1 MIGGRARQPRGERV
15 RPQKPDKKKRDAQL
29 RPNLF
34 RYATSELSQDAF
46 ICWLLE
52 SADQKY
58 RRTCP
63 ELHAVGQEF
72 VGMIFAR
79 HTASPPSPCIQ
90 TVEIFRQEGRIDILA
105 WVNQDIAIVIEDKVG
120 TKQSRTQL
128 GRYRE
133 HAETQLGRPV
143 SHILFVYIQSGD
155 QSDYSPVHL
164 DGYAVFNRSDLLA
177 LFEGR
182 IGTDARATNQILDD
196 FAIRLRQI
204 EDQVQSYAVKPVEK
218 WGARARIGFVS
229 RLKSELGVG
238 QWDYVNNKAGG
249 FYGYFGKRIRL
260 DDGAMY
266 LQVEMS
272 ARENKLCI
280 KIDVKDDDRT
290 KHFGHRWSKRC
301 VADSRKQGLFV
312 LKPGRIRVGQTMTV
326 AKNEKPFPVTD
337 EHGYVDIT
345 ATVELLRS
353 WQSFIELY
361 ARVDDAP
368 LPPLDAIVE
377 GVAAN
382 VSL

>member
-1 MIGGRARQPRGERV
+1 
-15 RPQKPDKKKRDAQL
+15 L

-63 ELHAVGQEF
+63 ELHAVGQAF
-72 VGMIFAR
+72 VGLIFAR
-79 HTASPPSPCIQ
+79 HTASPLSPCIQ
-90 TVEIFRQEGRIDILA
+90 TVQIVRQERRIDILA
-105 WVNQDIAIVIEDKVG
+105 WINQDIAIVIEDKVG

-128 GRYRE
+128 ARYRE

-143 SHILFVYIQSGD
+143 SHNLFVYIQTGD
-155 QSDYSPVHL
+155 QSDYSPVQR
-164 DGYAVFNRSDLLA
+164 DGYAVVNRSDLLA

-182 IGTDARATNQILDD
+182 LGTAARAANQILDD

-204 EDQVQSYAVKPVEK
+204 EDQVQSYAIEPVKK

-229 RLKSELGVG
+229 RLKSELGAG
-238 QWDYVNNKAGG
+238 QWDYVNNKAKG
-249 FYGYFGKRIRL
+249 FYGYFGKRVQV

-280 KIDVKDDDRT
+280 KIDAKDDNRT
-290 KHFGHRWSKRC
+290 KHFGDRWSKKC
-301 VADSRKQGLFV
+301 VADSRKQGLFITR
-312 LKPGRIRVGQTMTV
+312 PRRIRVGQTMAV
-326 AKNEKPFPVTD
+326 AKNEKTFPVTD
-337 EHGYVDIT
+337 EHGYVDIA

-353 WQSFIELY
+353 WQEFIEMY
-361 ARVDDAP
+361 ARVDKAP
-368 LPPLDAIVE
+368 VPLLDAIIEEVGE
-377 GVAAN
+377 N

>member
-1 MIGGRARQPRGERV
+1 
-15 RPQKPDKKKRDAQL
+15 
-29 RPNLF
+29 
-34 RYATSELSQDAF
+34 
-46 ICWLLE
+46 
-52 SADQKY
+52 
-58 RRTCP
+58 
-63 ELHAVGQEF
+63 
-72 VGMIFAR
+72 
-79 HTASPPSPCIQ
+79 
-90 TVEIFRQEGRIDILA
+90 
-105 WVNQDIAIVIEDKVG
+105 
-120 TKQSRTQL
+120 
-128 GRYRE
+128 
-133 HAETQLGRPV
+133 
-143 SHILFVYIQSGD
+143 
-155 QSDYSPVHL
+155 
-164 DGYAVFNRSDLLA
+164 
-177 LFEGR
+177 
-182 IGTDARATNQILDD
+182 
-196 FAIRLRQI
+196 
-204 EDQVQSYAVKPVEK
+204 
-218 WGARARIGFVS
+218 
-229 RLKSELGVG
+229 LKSELGVG

-361 ARVDDAP
+361 EEAVALRGFI
-368 LPPLDAIVE
+368 PPKISVHSANASAAQKMRAGIVSIE
-377 GVAAN
+377 KLA
-382 VSL
+382 L